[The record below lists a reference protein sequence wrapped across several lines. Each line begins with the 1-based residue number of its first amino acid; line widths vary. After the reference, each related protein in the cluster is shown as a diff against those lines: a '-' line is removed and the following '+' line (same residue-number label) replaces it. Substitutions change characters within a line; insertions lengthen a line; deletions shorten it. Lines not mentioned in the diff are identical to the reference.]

1 MSELNIREL
10 KFTNL
15 VIDLFK
21 NMKENNLSQVKTL
34 TEQLNSNFSD
44 KDFYYFRDLFVNQDK
59 DFYNESFLYVIN
71 NLICYRNNTEDTDIV
86 FQGYLNY
93 LVHRGETP
101 EININSLIEGL
112 KNNTYNI
119 EAISGAILDNFISF
133 IIRYGDIEKIND
145 IQELIVEKIQE
156 K

>member
-10 KFTNL
+10 KFTSL

-21 NMKENNLSQVKTL
+21 NIKENNLSQIKTL
-34 TEQLNSNFSD
+34 TEKLNSNFSD
-44 KDFYYFRDLFVNQDK
+44 KDFYYFRDLFVNQNK

-93 LVHRGETP
+93 LVHKGETP

-112 KNNTYNI
+112 KDNTYNL

-145 IQELIVEKIQE
+145 IQELITEKIQE